1 MPLVLVD
8 DQGPIGIATLNNGAK
23 RNCLSNELLAEL
35 LEALESFERRR
46 QRAIIL
52 RAPRGSPVWSAGF
65 DVRQLPDAG
74 RDPLSYDDPLVRLIR
89 RIQTVP
95 APVIAMI
102 EGSVWGGACDVALT
116 CDLAVGCPTAAFAMS
131 PARLGLPYNSAGIL
145 HFMNVV
151 GPRVAREMFF
161 TARPISA
168 ERALALGIL
177 NTLVPTEVLETY
189 TMDMARGI
197 ADNSPLAIGV
207 MKEQLR
213 ILSNSHP
220 ISPEAFE
227 RLQGLR
233 RRVYD
238 SSDYH
243 EGKQA
248 FLEKRRPVFKGE

>member
-1 MPLVLVD
+1 MPFVIVE
-8 DQGPIGIATLNNGAK
+8 DQGPVGIATLNNPQK

-35 LEALESFERRR
+35 LAALDGFEARKARVIL
-46 QRAIIL
+46 L
-52 RAPRGSPVWSAGF
+52 RAQRGAPVWSAGF

-74 RDPLSYDDPLVRLIR
+74 RDPLSYDDPLVQVIR

-102 EGSVWGGACDVALT
+102 EGGVWGGACDVALT
-116 CDLAVGCPTAAFAMS
+116 CDLAVGCPTASFAMS
-131 PARLGLPYNSAGIL
+131 PAKLGLPYNSAGIL

-161 TARPISA
+161 TARPIPA
-168 ERALALGIL
+168 ERALQLGIL
-177 NTLVPTEVLETY
+177 NSLVPTEVLESY
-189 TMDMARGI
+189 TLEMARTI

-207 MKEQLR
+207 LKEQLR

-220 ISPEAFE
+220 LSPEAFE

-238 SSDYH
+238 SRDYL